1 MNLIADTNIWYDI
14 SRGLRDPSILKQKGH
29 KLFAQPTSLLE
40 ISSKISDHTLKER
53 RAAAKAVLDH
63 ADDIMTS
70 TEIHLTKIWN
80 LESEDAP
87 IDWRQGFAAIAGAK
101 NLSELE
107 RGVVDIE
114 AFVIRS
120 LNVKVSNIWRTY
132 HWEDF
137 KNKVEDAIDEHK
149 PGYKNARRQGKT
161 LHMNKHE
168 GAKFEF
174 MITSPCAQKAILLGM
189 YERALKVIGK
199 KFENPT
205 DQQISEAVLSLGP
218 YVKAYSRYLV
228 KCATIFVP
236 DSNDFGDLECFIYLQ
251 DQNRLLTSEKRWI
264 GIANEICPKFIFDA

>member
-107 RGVVDIE
+107 GGVVDIE
-114 AFVIRS
+114 ALVIRS
-120 LNVKVSNIWRTY
+120 LNVKVSNIWRSY

-137 KNKVEDAIDEHK
+137 KNKVENGIDVYK

-161 LHMNKHE
+161 LHMNKQE
-168 GAKFEF
+168 GCKFED
-174 MITSPCAQKAILLGM
+174 MIMNPCSQKDILLSM
-189 YERALKVIGK
+189 YERAVMVIGK
-199 KFENPT
+199 KLESPT
-205 DQQISEAVLSLGP
+205 DQQVSEAALSLEP
-218 YVKAYSRYLV
+218 YVKAYSRYLI

-236 DSNDFGDLECFIYLQ
+236 DVNDLGDLECFIYLQ
-251 DQNRLLTSEKRWI
+251 KQNRLLTSEKRWI
-264 GIANEICPKFIFDA
+264 GIAKEVCPQFIFE